1 MGGKRKRSKPA
12 NTDPSEKNNVDTN
25 IPRSKRV
32 CSRPVRAA
40 DAKLKE
46 HGQHS
51 FEHPVLSL
59 YFAKLFTLRE
69 YLAET
74 LSMAKSGKRPLKK
87 LKAVD
92 VSTDKEL
99 CLLLDSAIVGPLRD
113 NGDRPNIE
121 QEIADATQRSSS
133 HGSGHSVPGTSSQSD
148 VCLYPRPGRWK
159 LPSHRDKVLTPC
171 PGS

>member
-1 MGGKRKRSKPA
+1 MGGKRKRSNLGNANA
-12 NTDPSEKNNVDTN
+12 NTNNVD
-25 IPRSKRV
+25 IKSKRV
-32 CSRPVRAA
+32 CSRPGRAT
-40 DAKLKE
+40 DAKE
-46 HGQHS
+46 HGQQS

-74 LSMAKSGKRPLKK
+74 LSTAKSGRRPLKK
-87 LKAVD
+87 LKAID

-99 CLLLDSAIVGPLRD
+99 CVLLDSAVVGLLRD

-148 VCLYPRPGRWK
+148 VCFIFPG
-159 LPSHRDKVLTPC
+159 LAVGFSVSP
-171 PGS
+171 